1 MQVTPVLARVERRD
15 RESRTPGEV
24 IPGISRIAVV
34 RNDRLGDFI
43 LTLPAVDAMRRAY
56 PEAEISMLV
65 APWIVPLGEC
75 VEGVNRVV
83 DAPADVGILRA
94 KLEDLAPDLV
104 VCVSR
109 GAAPAIAAFRA
120 GIPHRVGTGFRYYS
134 PLFTRRVSERRR
146 TRGRHELEYALSFAH
161 RVGARAAPASFPL
174 RSDAAARGAIEK
186 WLADRE
192 VGEKFVLIH
201 PGSGGSCPR
210 WPLESYLDLAVRLA
224 GDGRPVVF
232 TVGPADDEVLAVA
245 DEGPDS
251 IRGIPFFR
259 GSLPNVS
266 EIASRASIV
275 VSNSTSLVHLAAAH
289 GTAALALHAPWTSCG
304 VSRWGPY
311 VDRGW
316 GIVAEAP
323 GARDWSRSER
333 RKLARS
339 LMAGIP
345 LAVVHRCV
353 ESILAGE
360 RPEV

>member
-15 RESRTPGEV
+15 QELRTPGEV
-24 IPGISRIAVV
+24 IPAVSRIAVV

-43 LTLPAVDAMRRAY
+43 LTLPAVDALRRAY
-56 PEAEISMLV
+56 PEAEISLLV
-65 APWIVPLGEC
+65 ASWIVPLGDC

-83 DAPADVGILRA
+83 AAPADAGILRST
-94 KLEDLAPDLV
+94 LEDLAPDLV

-109 GAAPAIAAFRA
+109 GPAPAIAALRA
-120 GIPHRVGTGFRYYS
+120 GVPHRLGTGRRYYS
-134 PLFTRRVSERRR
+134 PLFTRRVSEGRR

-161 RVGARAAPASFPL
+161 RVGAAAVPASFPL
-174 RSDAAARGAIEK
+174 RSDAAARGAIER

-192 VGEKFVLIH
+192 AGEEFVLIH

-210 WPLESYLDLAVRLA
+210 WPLERYLELACRLA
-224 GDGRPVVF
+224 GDGWPVVV
-232 TVGPADDEVLAVA
+232 TVGPDDDEVLAVA
-245 DEGPDS
+245 DEGLDS
-251 IRGIPFFR
+251 CRGIPLFR

-266 EIASRASIV
+266 EIARRASIV
-275 VSNSTSLVHLAAAH
+275 VSNSTALVHLAAAH
-289 GTAALALHAPWTSCG
+289 GTPALALHAPWTSCG
-304 VSRWGPY
+304 VTRWGPY

-323 GARDWSRSER
+323 GARDWSRGER
-333 RKLARS
+333 LRLAPS

-353 ESILAGE
+353 ESILAGQ